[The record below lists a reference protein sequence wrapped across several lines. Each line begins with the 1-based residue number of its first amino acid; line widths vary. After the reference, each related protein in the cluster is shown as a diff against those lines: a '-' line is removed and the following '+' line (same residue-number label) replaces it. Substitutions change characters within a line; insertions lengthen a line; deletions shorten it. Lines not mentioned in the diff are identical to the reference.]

1 MLYAHP
7 LYLYIW
13 GVKCAVKRAAII
25 VGRGVGGKGG
35 AVKWLEREWGARVKS
50 RAKGKKEGVNAHR
63 NGEGDFFSL

>member
-13 GVKCAVKRAAII
+13 GVKCAVKRAEII

-35 AVKWLEREWGARVKS
+35 VVKGLERERRARVKS
-50 RAKGKKEGVNAHR
+50 RAKGQEGGSKRAQKW
-63 NGEGDFFSL
+63 

>member
-13 GVKCAVKRAAII
+13 VVKLAVKGAEII

-35 AVKWLEREWGARVKS
+35 AVKGLERERRARVKS
-50 RAKGKKEGVNAHR
+50 RAKGQEGGSKNAQKW
-63 NGEGDFFSL
+63 